1 MEIAIGII
9 LCMTFL
15 GNVTIFILL
24 YLVHKVHQVQEQQ
37 VTEICNI
44 EDSIKSIN
52 EYLGEEAE
60 AYTNQN

>member
-15 GNVTIFILL
+15 GNVTIFVLL
-24 YLVHKVHQVQEQQ
+24 YLVHKVREVQEQQ

-52 EYLGEEAE
+52 EFLGDEAE